1 MSIPEAAMLQLAAP
15 LQGHGW
21 GMPHDASL
29 NGWRIDALID
39 ETSFFVIALFVIMV
53 SWMLWAVFKHD
64 RRHTAQFDHGTSRR
78 SIAVSLGI
86 AAAVFFVVD
95 GHLFLNSVLAWRD
108 VFGNF
113 AWAESQPET
122 VRIEVNAHQ
131 WSWAVRYAG
140 PDGKFNTPDDI
151 VLLNE
156 IVVPQGAPVTFQL
169 VSTDVIHSFNVPNMR
184 AKIDVVPG
192 MVNRVWFTPKETGE
206 FDIACAQHCGANH
219 YKMKAKVTVLPRA
232 DYERWAA
239 EASANSARA
248 FDPDDKDGHWGWEW
262 AEHSRI

>member
-1 MSIPEAAMLQLAAP
+1 MLLFAAP
-15 LQGHGW
+15 LEGHGY

-29 NGWRIDALID
+29 DGWRIDALIN
-39 ETSFFVIALFVIMV
+39 ETSFFVVLLFVLMV
-53 SWMLWAVFKHD
+53 AWMLWAVF
-64 RRHTAQFDHGTSRR
+64 RHGRNHQARFDHGTSRR
-78 SIAVSLGI
+78 SIAVALGI
-86 AAAVFFVVD
+86 AAAIFFVVD
-95 GHLFLNSVLAWRD
+95 GHLFVNSVLSWRD

-113 AWAESQPET
+113 AWAESQPQA
-122 VRIEVNAHQ
+122 VRVEVNAHQ

-156 IVVPQGAPVTFQL
+156 VVVPQGAPILFQL
-169 VSTDVIHSFNVPNMR
+169 VSTDVIHAFNIPNMR

-192 MVNRVWFTPKETGE
+192 MVNRLWFTPRETGE

-219 YKMKAKVTVLPRA
+219 YKMKAKLTVLPRA

-239 EASANSARA
+239 EASANSDRA
-248 FDPDDKDGHWGWEW
+248 FDPDDKDSHWGWEW
-262 AEHSRI
+262 SEHSRI